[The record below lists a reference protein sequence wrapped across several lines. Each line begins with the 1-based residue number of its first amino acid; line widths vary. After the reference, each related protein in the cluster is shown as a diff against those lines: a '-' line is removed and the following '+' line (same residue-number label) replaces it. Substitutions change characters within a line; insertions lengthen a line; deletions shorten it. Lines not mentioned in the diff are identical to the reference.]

1 MGKQRSSSSGKLSR
15 TKITKRTIK
24 YLASAPDSNVARAVL
39 EKAPDG
45 AVQAICNA
53 ALNVR
58 QGEVRVPPRLKR
70 LFKAHNK
77 HFDLLTDPRV
87 PLAAKRRL
95 LTSRQQGG
103 ALPIVVPLLATVIG
117 SVGGEFIS
125 RMFSPSSS

>member
-1 MGKQRSSSSGKLSR
+1 MGKQRIRKLSR
-15 TKITKRTIK
+15 TKITKRTVK

-39 EKAPDG
+39 EKATDA

-53 ALNVR
+53 ALNAR

-95 LTSRQQGG
+95 LTSRQMGG
-103 ALPIVVPLLATVIG
+103 ALQIVRLLATVLG
-117 SVGGEFIS
+117 SLGGEFIS
-125 RMFSPSSS
+125 RLFARSSS